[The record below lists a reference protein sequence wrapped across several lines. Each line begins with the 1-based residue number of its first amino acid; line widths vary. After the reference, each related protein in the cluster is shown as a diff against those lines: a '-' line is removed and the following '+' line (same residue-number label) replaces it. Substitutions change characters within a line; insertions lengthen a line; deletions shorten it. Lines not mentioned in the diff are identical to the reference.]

1 MYRSKGRIRTKN
13 VIRKQADNEVNMYE
27 NNIYDNRRVD
37 ENQEF
42 DRTIT
47 GHNSLNTTITHSQ
60 SYHSQGFNEIKT
72 GKNGEESIFIDEKF
86 RPNELLLANTNLT
99 PNINGKTKT
108 LTCMTESSYSGC
120 NDPTSQYKR
129 MMILEMANSVISE
142 SNTLFGNQH
151 EKECRPYEEQ
161 TEFQVSFAQNKR
173 TQQIAK
179 NIMNKYAS
187 GNNQ

>member
-13 VIRKQADNEVNMYE
+13 VIRKQVDNGVNMYE
-27 NNIYDNRRVD
+27 NNIYDDRRVE
-37 ENQEF
+37 ENQEL
-42 DRTIT
+42 DRKVA
-47 GHNSLNTTITHSQ
+47 GHNSLNTTITNSHSQ
-60 SYHSQGFNEIKT
+60 EFAEIKT
-72 GKNGEESIFIDEKF
+72 GKDGEESIFIDEKF

-99 PNINGKTKT
+99 PNIGGKTKT

-120 NDPTSQYKR
+120 NDPMSQYKR

-142 SNTLFGNQH
+142 SNALFGNQR

-173 TQQIAK
+173 TRQIAK
-179 NIMNKYAS
+179 NMMNKYVS
-187 GNNQ
+187 SNN

>member
-1 MYRSKGRIRTKN
+1 MDSIYRSKSRIRTKKM
-13 VIRKQADNEVNMYE
+13 IRKQTDNEVNMYE
-27 NNIYDNRRVD
+27 NNIYDNRRVN
-37 ENQEF
+37 ENQEL
-42 DRTIT
+42 DRTNVAR
-47 GHNSLNTTITHSQ
+47 NSLNTTVTYPQ
-60 SYHSQGFNEIKT
+60 SYHPQGFNEIKT
-72 GKNGEESIFIDEKF
+72 GKNGEETIFIDENF

-99 PNINGKTKT
+99 PNINSQTKT
-108 LTCMTESSYSGC
+108 VTHMTESSYSGC

-142 SNTLFGNQH
+142 SNALFGNQR

-179 NIMNKYAS
+179 NIMNKYVPV
-187 GNNQ
+187 

>member
-1 MYRSKGRIRTKN
+1 MYRSKSRIRTKKA
-13 VIRKQADNEVNMYE
+13 IRKQADNEVNMYE
-27 NNIYDNRRVD
+27 NNIYDNKRINED
-37 ENQEF
+37 QEL

-47 GHNSLNTTITHSQ
+47 GRDSSNTVITHSQ
-60 SYHSQGFNEIKT
+60 SQGFNEIKT
-72 GKNGEESIFIDEKF
+72 GKNGEESIFINENF

-108 LTCMTESSYSGC
+108 VTCMTESSYSEC

-142 SNTLFGNQH
+142 SNALFGNRR
-151 EKECRPYEEQ
+151 EKEYRPYEEQ

-179 NIMNKYAS
+179 NIMNKYVPD
-187 GNNQ
+187 NN